1 MAKTNDDCSYIYGI
15 DLGSYYTVVS
25 KCANSSNNCKIDILQ
40 NCLFHRTTPYYLITI
55 YYFISNCIVI
65 HDKQYFIGESAQRLV
80 YPLLLLILYIAEKIQ
95 HRMLYMR
102 FKLYRKSKK

>member
-40 NCLFHRTTPYYLITI
+40 NCLFHRTTPYYLILFI
-55 YYFISNCIVI
+55 ILLVIALLFMISN
-65 HDKQYFIGESAQRLV
+65 
-80 YPLLLLILYIAEKIQ
+80 IL
-95 HRMLYMR
+95 
-102 FKLYRKSKK
+102 